1 MSGWKII
8 RQSKD
13 GDVVDEGDAT
23 FYTKK
28 IATQVAGEMNHHDP
42 TFIYKVKP
50 TERKRQ
56 EKVRA

>member
-28 IATQVAGEMNHHDP
+28 IATQTAEEMNRYDP
-42 TFIYKVKP
+42 TFIYRVKP

-56 EKVRA
+56 ERVRA

>member
-1 MSGWKII
+1 MSGWKIV

-13 GDVVDEGDAT
+13 GDIVDEGDHA
-23 FYTKK
+23 FRNKV
-28 IATQVAGEMNHHDP
+28 IADQSAEEMNRYDP
-42 TFIYKVKP
+42 TFIYRVKP